1 MRILFISDVVAEA
14 GTNMALDLIPRIKN
28 IWKADFVIA
37 NGENAHM
44 GKGITTAL
52 AKKFQ
57 AAGVGCITSGNHI
70 WEPKKR
76 DVLIDLAG
84 YVLRPINYP
93 KGNIGIGS
101 NIFKVGS
108 EKIGVINAQGLAFMY
123 SIDNPFP
130 VIASE
135 IEKMR
140 KETPIIFLDFHAE
153 ATAEKQAIG
162 WEFDGKISAFAGTH
176 THVQTAD
183 ERILPGGTG
192 FITDAGMTGPID
204 SVIGMQIE
212 PALERFK
219 KQTPVYYRH
228 AHSNPRLNGML
239 YDISSQGKCTKVARI
254 NVNKAEFNAM
264 VEKKTD
270 PFKD

>member
-1 MRILFISDVVAEA
+1 MKILFIADIVADA
-14 GTNMALDLIPRIKN
+14 GVNLALDLIPRMKN
-28 IWKADFVIA
+28 IWKVDFLIA

-44 GKGITTAL
+44 GKGITTGL

-57 AAGVGCITSGNHI
+57 SIGVDCITSGNHI

-93 KGNIGIGS
+93 KGNIGVGS
-101 NIFKVGS
+101 NVFQVGQD
-108 EKIGVINAQGLAFMY
+108 KIAVINAQGLAFMY

-130 VIASE
+130 ILEEE
-135 IEKMR
+135 ITRLR
-140 KETPIIFLDFHAE
+140 KETNIIFVDFHAE

-162 WEFDGKISAFAGTH
+162 WEFDGRISAFAGTH

-204 SVIGMQIE
+204 SVIGMQRE
-212 PALERFK
+212 PAIERFK
-219 KQTPVYYRH
+219 KQTPIYYRH
-228 AHSNPRLNGML
+228 AQENVRLNGVL
-239 YDISSQGKCTKVARI
+239 YDINTQGKCEKIARV
-254 NVNKAEFNAM
+254 NVNKPEFNEM
-264 VEKKTD
+264 VEKKKS
-270 PFKD
+270 PF